1 MYLHIGDS
9 EVIPY
14 EEIVGV
20 FDLDNATYAKRTR
33 DFLERAEAEGRLIS
47 LGQRLPASLVVTAQ
61 AVYLS
66 PISSQTLN
74 KRLGE
79 NRWE

>member
-1 MYLHIGDS
+1 MYLHIGDGT
-9 EVIPY
+9 VIPY
-14 EEIVGV
+14 ADILGI
-20 FDLDNATYAKRTR
+20 FDLDNVTYAKRTR
-33 DFLERAEAEGRLIS
+33 DFLEHAEAEGRLVT
-47 LGQRLPASLVVTAQ
+47 LGQRLPTSLVVTDG

-66 PISSQTLN
+66 PLSSAMLN

>member
-1 MYLHIGDS
+1 MYLHVGDGT
-9 EVIPY
+9 VVPY
-14 EEIVGV
+14 NKILGI

-33 DFLERAEAEGRLIS
+33 DFLERAEEAGRLIP
-47 LGQRLPASLVVTAQ
+47 LGQRLPTSLVVTDQ
-61 AVYLS
+61 GVYLS

-74 KRLGE
+74 KRLGK

>member
-1 MYLHIGDS
+1 MYLSIGDGA
-9 EVIPY
+9 VAPY
-14 EEIVGV
+14 GDILGI

-33 DFLERAEAEGRLIS
+33 EFLERAEAEGRLVT
-47 LGQRLPASLVVTAQ
+47 LGQRLPVSLVVTDGP
-61 AVYLS
+61 VYLS
-66 PISSQTLN
+66 PISAAALN

>member
-1 MYLHIGDS
+1 MYLPIGDGA
-9 EVIPY
+9 VVPY
-14 EEIVGV
+14 GDILGI
-20 FDLDNATYAKRTR
+20 FDLDNVTYAKRTR
-33 DFLERAEAEGRLIS
+33 DALEQAEAEGRLVT
-47 LGQRLPASLVVTAQ
+47 LGQRLPTALVVTDS

-66 PISSQTLN
+66 PISSATLN